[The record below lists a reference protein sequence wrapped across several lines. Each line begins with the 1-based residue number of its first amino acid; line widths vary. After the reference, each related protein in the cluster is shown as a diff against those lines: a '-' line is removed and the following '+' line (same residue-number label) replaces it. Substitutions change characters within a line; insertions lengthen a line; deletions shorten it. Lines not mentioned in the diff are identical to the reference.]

1 MVLLKDG
8 QTSND
13 TWQHLNDDDT
23 LPSGPII
30 VSVTRWHRDRASL
43 AARNMPLGLQL
54 DAGAEP
60 AKLADDLHR
69 FSVICLQFDSFTD
82 GRPYSQ
88 ACCCANGTDIA
99 ANCGREVTSCEI
111 SLISCGATVSMR
123 WRSQRKRTFS
133 PGKTPSRRLTSI
145 INPLVTLGRLS
156 PCTVAVQPR
165 VIQSE

>member
-1 MVLLKDG
+1 MVLLKDR

-23 LPSGPII
+23 LTSGPII
-30 VSVTRWHRDRASL
+30 VCATRWHRDRASL

-88 ACCCANGTDIA
+88 ACLLRERYGYRGELRARGNILRDQFDFMRRCGIDALEITKEADALAWQDAVAEIDIYYQPTGDTRPTIAMYRRGA
-99 ANCGREVTSCEI
+99 AASYPI
-111 SLISCGATVSMR
+111 
-123 WRSQRKRTFS
+123 
-133 PGKTPSRRLTSI
+133 
-145 INPLVTLGRLS
+145 
-156 PCTVAVQPR
+156 
-165 VIQSE
+165 